1 MGDGIIMMRGV
12 VFSEVGCVLMAS
24 WEVGWELMVFA
35 TVDAVVVSGVVV
47 SVEGVISCGVRMGV
61 VIWSAGVSAVCGV
74 KVGVMVWSAV
84 GSTMSLVRTNRS

>member
-47 SVEGVISCGVRMGV
+47 SVEGVISCGVRMAKSGNPGNPE
-61 VIWSAGVSAVCGV
+61 I
-74 KVGVMVWSAV
+74 
-84 GSTMSLVRTNRS
+84 RNRKTE